1 MSNFGCQ
8 VFLKNGV
15 NIETLVVP
23 VFFLDFITD
32 GNGEKTY
39 TLPEN
44 RSLKVLHSNTFS
56 DGSSKKTE
64 ADVNGNKIIYRNT
77 SEERPLLV
85 IAE

>member
-1 MSNFGCQ
+1 MSKFGCQ
-8 VFLKNGV
+8 VFFKNGV

-23 VFFLDFITD
+23 VFFLDFITNGD
-32 GNGEKTY
+32 GEKTY

-56 DGSSKKTE
+56 DGSAKKTE
-64 ADVNGNKIIYRNT
+64 ANIEGNKITYRNT
-77 SEERPLLV
+77 SEVSPLVV

>member
-1 MSNFGCQ
+1 MSRFGCQ
-8 VFLKNGV
+8 VFLKNGI

-39 TLPEN
+39 TLPEK
-44 RSLKVLHSNTFS
+44 RALKVLHSYTFIS
-56 DGSSKKTE
+56 GSAIKTE
-64 ADVNGNKIIYRNT
+64 ADITGNKLTYRNT
-77 SEERPLLV
+77 STERPLVV

>member
-1 MSNFGCQ
+1 MSKFGCQ
-8 VFLKNGV
+8 VFLKNGI

-32 GNGEKTY
+32 GNGEKSY

-44 RSLKVLHSNTFS
+44 RALKVLHSNTFS
-56 DGSSKKTE
+56 NGSAKKTE
-64 ADVNGNKIIYRNT
+64 ADIKGNKIAYRNT
-77 SEERPLLV
+77 SEDRPLVV

>member
-8 VFLKNGV
+8 VFLKDGA

-23 VFFLDFITD
+23 VFFLDFITN

-39 TLPEN
+39 TIPEN
-44 RSLKVLHSNTFS
+44 RSIKVLHSNTFS
-56 DGSSKKTE
+56 DGSAKKTE
-64 ADVNGNKIIYRNT
+64 ADIKGNKITYRNT